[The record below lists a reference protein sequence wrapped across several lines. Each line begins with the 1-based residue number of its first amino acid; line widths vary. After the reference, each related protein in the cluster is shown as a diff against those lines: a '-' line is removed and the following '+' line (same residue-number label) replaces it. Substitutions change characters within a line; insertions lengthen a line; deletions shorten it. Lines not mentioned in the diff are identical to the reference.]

1 MTRDE
6 IIKYWVAL
14 AEQDHQTMIHLH
26 ESKDYHWS
34 LFLGHL
40 VLEKLLKTIY
50 VALVDTKVPW
60 THDLLRLSEKAG
72 LKPSDKQKDQMD
84 IVTSFNIAARY
95 PDYKHSFYNKCTPA
109 FTEKNLIIIKELKT
123 WLLEV
128 LEKK

>member
-6 IIKYWVAL
+6 IKKYWVAS
-14 AEQDHQTMIHLH
+14 AEQDFQTMIHLY

-34 LFLGHL
+34 LFLGHQ
-40 VLEKLLKTIY
+40 VLEKLLKAVY
-50 VALVDTKVPW
+50 VALVDTGVPR

-72 LKPSDKQKDQMD
+72 LESNDKQKDQLD
-84 IVTSFNIAARY
+84 TITSFNIAARY
-95 PDYKHSFYNKCTPA
+95 PDYKHSFYNKCTPT
-109 FTEKNLIIIKELKT
+109 FTETNLKIIKELKT

>member
-6 IIKYWVAL
+6 IKKYWVAS
-14 AEQDHQTMIHLH
+14 AEQDFQTMIHLY

-40 VLEKLLKTIY
+40 VLEKLLKAVY
-50 VALVDTKVPW
+50 VALVDTGVPR

-72 LKPSDKQKDQMD
+72 LESNDKQKDQLD
-84 IVTSFNIAARY
+84 TITSFNIAARY
-95 PDYKHSFYNKCTPA
+95 PDYKHSFYNKCTPT
-109 FTEKNLIIIKELKT
+109 FTETNLKIIKELKT